1 MIKSMNF
8 TFLYKLVFVLISTF
22 LSSKTFGQVYS
33 LKQLL
38 QIADTANPSVRNAKL
53 DIEINGKQKN
63 AYLAAR
69 FPKITATGDYRYNAL
84 IPGQVVPA
92 AFFGGQP
99 GTYSTVKFG
108 VPYNLG
114 NTIQLSQIIYNSQL
128 NYGLAALDINKK
140 IVDLQLKLT
149 QDEIKYQIASAYF
162 NLQALNKQKSFID
175 SNIQNL
181 DKLISN
187 MNAMVKQGLLTPLEI
202 DKLTLNKLSLE
213 NAIQNIHST
222 KQQVED
228 ALCILTGIPVQNRI
242 SVLSDELIEKTILV
256 DTTTIYRP
264 QLDLLEAQ
272 KQMNFEE
279 NKGNKMAYLPNL
291 SFYAA
296 YNYTYNLKPE
306 DNFRTGIESAFVG
319 LRLDWTLFDGLEK
332 NYKQKMNV
340 INREKLENQEVYL
353 KQQLEQTT
361 INARRE
367 IDNQSNALRLNKNQL
382 ELAQKV
388 YRQTENLFKQGT
400 ISTNDLIQADNGV
413 QQAQSNII
421 NTYIKLRQAEI
432 QYLKSI
438 GNIK

>member
-1 MIKSMNF
+1 MLC
-8 TFLYKLVFVLISTF
+8 TLISTEI
-22 LSSKTFGQVYS
+22 TGQVYS
-33 LKQLL
+33 LQQLL

-114 NTIQLSQIIYNSQL
+114 NTIQLTQIIYNSQL
-128 NYGLAALDINKK
+128 DYGLAVLDINKK
-140 IVDLQLKLT
+140 IVDLQYKLT

-181 DKLISN
+181 EKLISN

-213 NAIQNIHST
+213 NAIQNINST
-222 KQQVED
+222 KQQIED
-228 ALCILTGIPVQNRI
+228 GLCILTGIPVQNRI
-242 SVLSDELIEKTILV
+242 SILSDELIEKTILV

-272 KQMNFEE
+272 KQMNLEE

-332 NYKQKMNV
+332 HYKQKMNV
-340 INREKLENQEVYL
+340 INREKLENQEAYL
-353 KQQLEQTT
+353 KQQLEQSTL
-361 INARRE
+361 NARRE

-413 QQAQSNII
+413 QQAQSNLI

>member
-1 MIKSMNF
+1 MSHTIPIKLF
-8 TFLYKLVFVLISTF
+8 FVLLFGI
-22 LSSKTFGQVYS
+22 LSSDAFSQIYS
-33 LKQLL
+33 LQQLL
-38 QIADTANPSVRNAKL
+38 QISDTANPSVRNARL

-69 FPKITATGDYRYNAL
+69 FPKVTATGDYRYNAL

-99 GTYSTVKFG
+99 GTYSPVKFG

-114 NTIQLSQIIYNSQL
+114 NTIQLTQIIYNSQL
-128 NYGLAALDINKK
+128 DYGLAVLDINKK

-162 NLQALNKQKSFID
+162 NLQALNKQKAFID

-181 DKLISN
+181 DKLILN

-202 DKLTLNKLSLE
+202 DKLTLNKLSLQ
-213 NAIQNIHST
+213 NAIQNIESS
-222 KQQVED
+222 KVQVED

-242 SVLSDELIEKTILV
+242 SILSDELIEKTILV
-256 DTTTIYRP
+256 DTTTVYRP
-264 QLDLLEAQ
+264 QLDLLNAQ
-272 KQMNFEE
+272 KQMNLEE

-296 YNYTYNLKPE
+296 YNYTYNLQPE
-306 DNFRTGIESAFVG
+306 DNFRTGIESAFIG

-332 NYKQKMNV
+332 HYKQKMN
-340 INREKLENQEVYL
+340 ILNREKLENQELYL
-353 KQQLEQTT
+353 KQQLDQSTL
-361 INARRE
+361 NARRE
-367 IDNQSNALRLNKNQL
+367 IDNQSNALRLNKDQL
-382 ELAQKV
+382 ELSQKV

-413 QQAQSNII
+413 QQAQSNLIS
-421 NTYIKLRQAEI
+421 TYVKLRQAEI

>member
-1 MIKSMNF
+1 MSHTIPIKLF
-8 TFLYKLVFVLISTF
+8 FVLLFGF
-22 LSSKTFGQVYS
+22 LSSEAFSQIYS
-33 LKQLL
+33 LQQLL
-38 QIADTANPSVRNAKL
+38 QISDTANPSVRNAKL

-69 FPKITATGDYRYNAL
+69 FPKVTATGDYRYNAL

-114 NTIQLSQIIYNSQL
+114 NTIQLTQIIYNSQL
-128 NYGLAALDINKK
+128 DYGLAVLDINKK

-162 NLQALNKQKSFID
+162 NLQALNKQKAFID

-181 DKLISN
+181 DKLILN

-202 DKLTLNKLSLE
+202 DKLTLNKLSLQ
-213 NAIQNIHST
+213 NAIQNIESS
-222 KQQVED
+222 KVQVED
-228 ALCILTGIPVQNRI
+228 ALCILTGIPVKNRI
-242 SVLSDELIEKTILV
+242 SILSDELIEKTILV
-256 DTTTIYRP
+256 DTTTVYRP
-264 QLDLLEAQ
+264 QLDLLDAQ
-272 KQMNFEE
+272 KQMNLEE

-306 DNFRTGIESAFVG
+306 DNFRTGIESAFIG

-332 NYKQKMNV
+332 HYKQKMN
-340 INREKLENQEVYL
+340 ILNREKLENQELYL
-353 KQQLEQTT
+353 KQQLDQSTL
-361 INARRE
+361 NARRE
-367 IDNQSNALRLNKNQL
+367 IDNQSNALRLNKDQL
-382 ELAQKV
+382 ELSQKV

-413 QQAQSNII
+413 QQAQSNLIS
-421 NTYIKLRQAEI
+421 TYVKLRQA
-432 QYLKSI
+432 
-438 GNIK
+438 

>member
-1 MIKSMNF
+1 MSHTIPIKLF
-8 TFLYKLVFVLISTF
+8 FVLLFGF
-22 LSSKTFGQVYS
+22 LSSEAFSQIYS
-33 LKQLL
+33 LQQLL
-38 QIADTANPSVRNAKL
+38 QISDTANPSVRNAKL

-69 FPKITATGDYRYNAL
+69 FPKVTATGDYRYNAL

-114 NTIQLSQIIYNSQL
+114 NTIQLTQIIYNSQL
-128 NYGLAALDINKK
+128 DYGLAVLDINKK
-140 IVDLQLKLT
+140 VVDLQLKLT

-162 NLQALNKQKSFID
+162 NLQALNKQKAFID

-181 DKLISN
+181 DKLILN

-202 DKLTLNKLSLE
+202 DKLTLNKLSLQ
-213 NAIQNIHST
+213 NAIQNIESS
-222 KQQVED
+222 KVQVED

-242 SVLSDELIEKTILV
+242 SILSDELIEKTILV
-256 DTTTIYRP
+256 DTTTVYRP
-264 QLDLLEAQ
+264 QLDLLDAQ
-272 KQMNFEE
+272 KQMNLEE

-306 DNFRTGIESAFVG
+306 DNFRTGIESAFIG

-332 NYKQKMNV
+332 HYKQKMN
-340 INREKLENQEVYL
+340 ILNREKLENQELYL
-353 KQQLEQTT
+353 KQQLDQSTL
-361 INARRE
+361 NARRE
-367 IDNQSNALRLNKNQL
+367 IDNQSNALRLNKDQL
-382 ELAQKV
+382 ELSQKV

-413 QQAQSNII
+413 QQAQSNLIS
-421 NTYIKLRQAEI
+421 TYVKLRQAEI

>member
-1 MIKSMNF
+1 MNHII
-8 TFLYKLVFVLISTF
+8 LLKLFFVLLFGI
-22 LSSKTFGQVYS
+22 LSSDAFSQIYS
-33 LKQLL
+33 LQQLL
-38 QIADTANPSVRNAKL
+38 QISDTANPSIRNAKL

-69 FPKITATGDYRYNAL
+69 FPKVTATGDYRYNAL

-114 NTIQLSQIIYNSQL
+114 NTIQLTQIIYNSQL
-128 NYGLAALDINKK
+128 DYGLAVLDINKK
-140 IVDLQLKLT
+140 VVDLQLKLT

-162 NLQALNKQKSFID
+162 NLQALNKQKAFID

-181 DKLISN
+181 DKLILN

-202 DKLTLNKLSLE
+202 DKLTLNKLSLQ
-213 NAIQNIHST
+213 NAIQNIESS
-222 KQQVED
+222 KVQVED

-242 SVLSDELIEKTILV
+242 SILSDELIEKTILV
-256 DTTTIYRP
+256 DTTTVYRP
-264 QLDLLEAQ
+264 QLDLLDAQ
-272 KQMNFEE
+272 KQMNLEE

-296 YNYTYNLKPE
+296 YNYTYNLQPE
-306 DNFRTGIESAFVG
+306 DNFRTGIESAFIG

-332 NYKQKMNV
+332 HYKQKMNI
-340 INREKLENQEVYL
+340 INREKLEIQELYL
-353 KQQLEQTT
+353 KQQLDQNTL
-361 INARRE
+361 NARRE
-367 IDNQSNALRLNKNQL
+367 IDNQSNALRLNKDQL
-382 ELAQKV
+382 ELSQKV

-413 QQAQSNII
+413 QQAQSNLIS
-421 NTYIKLRQAEI
+421 TYVKLRQAEI

>member
-1 MIKSMNF
+1 MNC
-8 TFLYKLVFVLISTF
+8 TFLAKLFFVILCTLISTEI
-22 LSSKTFGQVYS
+22 TGQVYS
-33 LKQLL
+33 LQQLL

-114 NTIQLSQIIYNSQL
+114 NTIQLTQIIYNSQL
-128 NYGLAALDINKK
+128 DYGLAVLDINKK
-140 IVDLQLKLT
+140 IVDLQYKLT

-213 NAIQNIHST
+213 NAIQNINST
-222 KQQVED
+222 KQQIED

-242 SVLSDELIEKTILV
+242 SILSDELIEKTILV

-272 KQMNFEE
+272 KQMNLEE

-332 NYKQKMNV
+332 HYKQKMNV
-340 INREKLENQEVYL
+340 INREKLENQEAYL
-353 KQQLEQTT
+353 KQQLEQSTL
-361 INARRE
+361 NARRE
-367 IDNQSNALRLNKNQL
+367 IDNQSSALRLNKNQL

-413 QQAQSNII
+413 QQAQNNLI

>member
-1 MIKSMNF
+1 MNIKY
-8 TFLYKLVFVLISTF
+8 TFNLIFVLLFASLTRTTF
-22 LSSKTFGQVYS
+22 SQTYS
-33 LKQLL
+33 LQQLL
-38 QIADTANPSVRNAKL
+38 QISDTANPSVRNAKL
-53 DIEINGKQKN
+53 DIEINVKQKN

-69 FPKITATGDYRYNAL
+69 FPKVTATGDYRYNAL

-114 NTIQLSQIIYNSQL
+114 NTIQLTQIIYNSQL
-128 NYGLAALDINKK
+128 DYGLAVLDINKK

-162 NLQALNKQKSFID
+162 NLQALNKQKAFID

-181 DKLISN
+181 DKLILN

-202 DKLTLNKLSLE
+202 DKLTLNKLSLD
-213 NAIQNIHST
+213 NAKQNIEST
-222 KQQVED
+222 KLQIED
-228 ALCILTGIPVQNRI
+228 ALCILTGISVQNRI
-242 SVLSDELIEKTILV
+242 SILSDELIEKTILV

-264 QLDLLEAQ
+264 QLDLLDAQ
-272 KQMNFEE
+272 KQMNLEE

-332 NYKQKMNV
+332 HYKQKMN
-340 INREKLENQEVYL
+340 ILNREKLENQELYL
-353 KQQLEQTT
+353 KQQLDQTT
-361 INARRE
+361 LNTKRE
-367 IDNQSNALRLNKNQL
+367 IDNQSNALRLNKDQL
-382 ELAQKV
+382 ELSQKV

-413 QQAQSNII
+413 QQAQSNLI
-421 NTYIKLRQAEI
+421 NTYVKLRQAEI

>member
-1 MIKSMNF
+1 MNHIIP
-8 TFLYKLVFVLISTF
+8 LKLFFVLLFGI
-22 LSSKTFGQVYS
+22 LSSDAFSQIYS
-33 LKQLL
+33 LQQLL
-38 QIADTANPSVRNAKL
+38 QISDTANPSIRNAKL

-69 FPKITATGDYRYNAL
+69 FPKVTATGDYRYNAL

-114 NTIQLSQIIYNSQL
+114 NTIQLTQIIYNSQL
-128 NYGLAALDINKK
+128 DYGLAVLDINKK
-140 IVDLQLKLT
+140 VVDLQLKLT

-162 NLQALNKQKSFID
+162 NLQALNKQKAFID

-181 DKLISN
+181 DKLILN

-202 DKLTLNKLSLE
+202 DKLTLNKLSLQ
-213 NAIQNIHST
+213 NAIQNIESS
-222 KQQVED
+222 KVQVED

-242 SVLSDELIEKTILV
+242 SILSDELIEKTILV
-256 DTTTIYRP
+256 DTTTVYRP
-264 QLDLLEAQ
+264 QLDLLDAQ
-272 KQMNFEE
+272 KQMNLEE

-296 YNYTYNLKPE
+296 YNYTYNLQPE
-306 DNFRTGIESAFVG
+306 DNFRTGIESAFIG

-332 NYKQKMNV
+332 HYKQKMNI
-340 INREKLENQEVYL
+340 INREKLEIQELYL
-353 KQQLEQTT
+353 KQQLDQNTL
-361 INARRE
+361 NARRE
-367 IDNQSNALRLNKNQL
+367 IDNQSNALRLNKDQL
-382 ELAQKV
+382 ELSQKV

-413 QQAQSNII
+413 QQAQSNLIS
-421 NTYIKLRQAEI
+421 TYVKLRQAEI

>member
-1 MIKSMNF
+1 MNY
-8 TFLYKLVFVLISTF
+8 TFLAKLFFVALCTLISTEIT
-22 LSSKTFGQVYS
+22 SQVYS
-33 LKQLL
+33 LQQLL

-63 AYLAAR
+63 SYLAAR

-114 NTIQLSQIIYNSQL
+114 NTIQLTQIIYNSQL
-128 NYGLAALDINKK
+128 DYGLAVLDINKK
-140 IVDLQLKLT
+140 IVDLQYKLT

-162 NLQALNKQKSFID
+162 NLQALNEQKSFID

-213 NAIQNIHST
+213 NAIQNINST
-222 KQQVED
+222 KQQIED

-242 SVLSDELIEKTILV
+242 SILSDELIEKTILV

-272 KQMNFEE
+272 KQMNLEE

-332 NYKQKMNV
+332 HYKQKMNV
-340 INREKLENQEVYL
+340 INREKLENQEAYL
-353 KQQLEQTT
+353 KQQLEQSTL
-361 INARRE
+361 NARRE

-413 QQAQSNII
+413 QQAQSNLI

>member
-1 MIKSMNF
+1 MINSINYS
-8 TFLYKLVFVLISTF
+8 FLIKLFLAGVLSLFSNGITA
-22 LSSKTFGQVYS
+22 QVYS
-33 LKQLL
+33 LQQLL
-38 QIADTANPSVRNAKL
+38 QISDTANPSIRNAKL

-69 FPKITATGDYRYNAL
+69 FPKITATGDYKYNAL

-92 AFFGGQP
+92 AFFGGTP

-114 NTIQLSQIIYNSQL
+114 NTVQLTQIIYNSQL
-128 NYGLAALDINKK
+128 DYGLAVLDINKK
-140 IVDLQLKLT
+140 IVDLQLKVT

-162 NLQALNKQKSFID
+162 NLQALNKQKAFID
-175 SNIQNL
+175 SNILNI
-181 DKLISN
+181 DKLIAN

-213 NAIQNIHST
+213 NAIQNINST

-242 SVLSDELIEKTILV
+242 SILSDELIEKTILV

-272 KQMNFEE
+272 KQMNLEE

-306 DNFRTGIESAFVG
+306 DNFRTGIESAFIG

-332 NYKQKMNV
+332 HYKQKMNV
-340 INREKLENQEVYL
+340 INREKLENQEVYM
-353 KQQLEQTT
+353 KQQLEQNTL
-361 INARRE
+361 NARRE
-367 IDNQSNALRLNKNQL
+367 IDNQSNALRLTKNQL

-413 QQAQSNII
+413 QQAQSNLI
-421 NTYIKLRQAEI
+421 NTYVKLRQAEI

>member
-1 MIKSMNF
+1 MMNY
-8 TFLYKLVFVLISTF
+8 TFLAKLFFVALCTLISTEIT
-22 LSSKTFGQVYS
+22 SQVYS
-33 LKQLL
+33 LQQLL

-114 NTIQLSQIIYNSQL
+114 NTIQLTQIIYNSQL
-128 NYGLAALDINKK
+128 DYGLAVLDINKK
-140 IVDLQLKLT
+140 IVDLQYKLT

-213 NAIQNIHST
+213 NAIQNINST
-222 KQQVED
+222 KQQIED
-228 ALCILTGIPVQNRI
+228 ALCILTGIPVQNRVSI
-242 SVLSDELIEKTILV
+242 LSDELIEKTILV

-272 KQMNFEE
+272 KQMNLEE

-332 NYKQKMNV
+332 HYKQKMNV
-340 INREKLENQEVYL
+340 INREKLENQEAYL
-353 KQQLEQTT
+353 KQQLEQSTL
-361 INARRE
+361 NARRE

-413 QQAQSNII
+413 QQAQSNLI

>member
-1 MIKSMNF
+1 MLC
-8 TFLYKLVFVLISTF
+8 TLISTEI
-22 LSSKTFGQVYS
+22 TGQVYS
-33 LKQLL
+33 LQQLL

-114 NTIQLSQIIYNSQL
+114 NTIQLTQIIYNSQL
-128 NYGLAALDINKK
+128 DYGLAVLDINKK
-140 IVDLQLKLT
+140 IVDLQYKLT

-213 NAIQNIHST
+213 NAIQNINST
-222 KQQVED
+222 KQQIED

-242 SVLSDELIEKTILV
+242 SILSDELIEKTILV

-272 KQMNFEE
+272 KQMNLEE

-332 NYKQKMNV
+332 HYKQKMNV
-340 INREKLENQEVYL
+340 INREKLENQEAYL
-353 KQQLEQTT
+353 KQQLEQSTL
-361 INARRE
+361 NARRE
-367 IDNQSNALRLNKNQL
+367 IDNQSSALRLNKNQL

-413 QQAQSNII
+413 QQAQSNLI

>member
-1 MIKSMNF
+1 MMNY
-8 TFLYKLVFVLISTF
+8 TFLAKLFFVMLCTLISPEIT
-22 LSSKTFGQVYS
+22 GQVYS
-33 LKQLL
+33 LQQLL

-114 NTIQLSQIIYNSQL
+114 NTIQLTQIIYNSQL
-128 NYGLAALDINKK
+128 DYGLAVLDINKK
-140 IVDLQLKLT
+140 IVGLQYKLT

-175 SNIQNL
+175 SNIQNI

-213 NAIQNIHST
+213 NAIQNINST
-222 KQQVED
+222 KQQIED

-242 SVLSDELIEKTILV
+242 SILSDELIEKTILV

-272 KQMNFEE
+272 KQMNLEE

-332 NYKQKMNV
+332 HYKQKMNV
-340 INREKLENQEVYL
+340 INREKLENQEAYL
-353 KQQLEQTT
+353 KQQLEQSTL
-361 INARRE
+361 NARRE
-367 IDNQSNALRLNKNQL
+367 IDNQSSALRLNKNQL

-413 QQAQSNII
+413 QQAQSNLI

>member
-1 MIKSMNF
+1 MNC
-8 TFLYKLVFVLISTF
+8 TFLAKLFFVILCTLISTEI
-22 LSSKTFGQVYS
+22 TGQVYS
-33 LKQLL
+33 LQQLL

-114 NTIQLSQIIYNSQL
+114 NTIQLTQIIYNSQL
-128 NYGLAALDINKK
+128 DYGLAVLDINKK
-140 IVDLQLKLT
+140 IVDLQYKLT

-187 MNAMVKQGLLTPLEI
+187 MNVMVKQGLLTPLEI

-213 NAIQNIHST
+213 NAIQNINST
-222 KQQVED
+222 KQQIED

-242 SVLSDELIEKTILV
+242 SILSDELIEKTILV

-272 KQMNFEE
+272 KQMNLEE

-332 NYKQKMNV
+332 HYKQKMNV
-340 INREKLENQEVYL
+340 INREKLENQEAYL
-353 KQQLEQTT
+353 KQQLEQSTL
-361 INARRE
+361 NARRE
-367 IDNQSNALRLNKNQL
+367 IDNQSSALRLNKNQL

-413 QQAQSNII
+413 QQAQSNLI

>member
-1 MIKSMNF
+1 MLC
-8 TFLYKLVFVLISTF
+8 TLISPEIT
-22 LSSKTFGQVYS
+22 GQVYS
-33 LKQLL
+33 LQQLL

-114 NTIQLSQIIYNSQL
+114 NTIQLTQIIYNSQL
-128 NYGLAALDINKK
+128 DYGLAVLDINKK
-140 IVDLQLKLT
+140 IVDLQYKLT

-213 NAIQNIHST
+213 NAIQNINST
-222 KQQVED
+222 KQQIED

-242 SVLSDELIEKTILV
+242 SILSDELIEKTILV

-272 KQMNFEE
+272 KQMNLEE

-332 NYKQKMNV
+332 HYKQKMNV
-340 INREKLENQEVYL
+340 INREKLENQEAYL
-353 KQQLEQTT
+353 KQQLEQSTL
-361 INARRE
+361 NARRE
-367 IDNQSNALRLNKNQL
+367 IDNQSSALRLNKNQL

-413 QQAQSNII
+413 QQAQSNLI

>member
-1 MIKSMNF
+1 MMNY
-8 TFLYKLVFVLISTF
+8 TFLAKLFFVALCTLISTEIT
-22 LSSKTFGQVYS
+22 SQVYS
-33 LKQLL
+33 LQQLL

-114 NTIQLSQIIYNSQL
+114 NTIQLTQIIYNSQL
-128 NYGLAALDINKK
+128 DYGLAVLDINKK
-140 IVDLQLKLT
+140 IVDLQYKLT

-213 NAIQNIHST
+213 NAIQNINST
-222 KQQVED
+222 KQQIED

-242 SVLSDELIEKTILV
+242 SILSDELIEKTILV

-272 KQMNFEE
+272 KQMNLEE

-332 NYKQKMNV
+332 HYKQKMNV
-340 INREKLENQEVYL
+340 INREKLENQEAYL
-353 KQQLEQTT
+353 KQQLEQSTL
-361 INARRE
+361 NARRE

-413 QQAQSNII
+413 QQAQSNLI

>member
-1 MIKSMNF
+1 MNHIIP
-8 TFLYKLVFVLISTF
+8 LKLFFVLLFGI
-22 LSSKTFGQVYS
+22 LSSDAFSQIYS
-33 LKQLL
+33 LQQLL
-38 QIADTANPSVRNAKL
+38 QISDTANPSVRNAKL

-69 FPKITATGDYRYNAL
+69 FPKVTATGDYRYNAL

-114 NTIQLSQIIYNSQL
+114 NTIQLTQIIYNSQL
-128 NYGLAALDINKK
+128 DYGLAVLDINKK
-140 IVDLQLKLT
+140 VVDLQLKLT

-162 NLQALNKQKSFID
+162 NLQALNKQKAFID

-181 DKLISN
+181 DKLILN

-202 DKLTLNKLSLE
+202 DKLTLNKLSLQ
-213 NAIQNIHST
+213 NAIQNIESS
-222 KQQVED
+222 KVQVED

-242 SVLSDELIEKTILV
+242 SILSDELIEKTILV
-256 DTTTIYRP
+256 DTTTVYRP
-264 QLDLLEAQ
+264 QLDLLDAQ
-272 KQMNFEE
+272 KQMNLEE
-279 NKGNKMAYLPNL
+279 NKGNRMAYLPNL

-296 YNYTYNLKPE
+296 YNYTYNLQPE
-306 DNFRTGIESAFVG
+306 DNFRTGIESAFIG

-332 NYKQKMNV
+332 HYKQKMN
-340 INREKLENQEVYL
+340 ILNREKLENQELYL
-353 KQQLEQTT
+353 KQQLDQNTL
-361 INARRE
+361 NARRE
-367 IDNQSNALRLNKNQL
+367 IDNQSNALRLNKDQL
-382 ELAQKV
+382 ELSQKV

-413 QQAQSNII
+413 QQAQSNLIS
-421 NTYIKLRQAEI
+421 TYVKLRQAEI

>member
-1 MIKSMNF
+1 MNIKY
-8 TFLYKLVFVLISTF
+8 TFNLIFVLLFASLTRTTF
-22 LSSKTFGQVYS
+22 SQTYS
-33 LKQLL
+33 LQQLL
-38 QIADTANPSVRNAKL
+38 QISDTANPSVRNAKL
-53 DIEINGKQKN
+53 DIEINVKQKN

-69 FPKITATGDYRYNAL
+69 FPKVTATGDYRYNAL

-114 NTIQLSQIIYNSQL
+114 NTIQLTQIIYNSQL
-128 NYGLAALDINKK
+128 DYGLAVLDINKK

-162 NLQALNKQKSFID
+162 NLQALNKQKAFID

-181 DKLISN
+181 DKLILN

-202 DKLTLNKLSLE
+202 DKLTLNKLSLD
-213 NAIQNIHST
+213 NAKQNIEST
-222 KQQVED
+222 KLQIED

-242 SVLSDELIEKTILV
+242 SILSDELIEKTILV

-264 QLDLLEAQ
+264 QLDLLETQ
-272 KQMNFEE
+272 KQMNLEE

-296 YNYTYNLKPE
+296 YNYTYNLQPE

-332 NYKQKMNV
+332 HYKQKMN
-340 INREKLENQEVYL
+340 ILNREKLENQELYL
-353 KQQLEQTT
+353 KQQLDQTT
-361 INARRE
+361 LNTKRE
-367 IDNQSNALRLNKNQL
+367 IDNQSNALRLNKDQL
-382 ELAQKV
+382 ELSQKV

-413 QQAQSNII
+413 QQAQSNLI
-421 NTYIKLRQAEI
+421 NTYVKLRQAEI

>member
-1 MIKSMNF
+1 MSHTIPIKLF
-8 TFLYKLVFVLISTF
+8 FVLLFGF
-22 LSSKTFGQVYS
+22 LSSEAFSQIYS
-33 LKQLL
+33 LQQLL
-38 QIADTANPSVRNAKL
+38 QISDTANPSVRNARL

-69 FPKITATGDYRYNAL
+69 FPKVTATGDYRYNAL

-114 NTIQLSQIIYNSQL
+114 NTIQLTQIIYNSQL
-128 NYGLAALDINKK
+128 DYGLAVLDINKK

-162 NLQALNKQKSFID
+162 NLQALNKQKAFID

-181 DKLISN
+181 DKLILN

-202 DKLTLNKLSLE
+202 DKLTLNKLSLQ
-213 NAIQNIHST
+213 NAIQNIESS
-222 KQQVED
+222 KVQVED

-242 SVLSDELIEKTILV
+242 SILSDELIEKTILV
-256 DTTTIYRP
+256 DTTTVYRP
-264 QLDLLEAQ
+264 QLDLLNAQ
-272 KQMNFEE
+272 KQMNLEE

-291 SFYAA
+291 SFYAS

-306 DNFRTGIESAFVG
+306 DNFRTGIESAFIG

-332 NYKQKMNV
+332 HYKQKMN
-340 INREKLENQEVYL
+340 ILNREKLENQELYL
-353 KQQLEQTT
+353 KQQLDQSTL
-361 INARRE
+361 NARRE
-367 IDNQSNALRLNKNQL
+367 IDNQSNALRLNKDQL
-382 ELAQKV
+382 ELSQKV

-413 QQAQSNII
+413 QQAQSNLIS
-421 NTYIKLRQAEI
+421 TYVKLRQAEI

>member
-1 MIKSMNF
+1 MMNC
-8 TFLYKLVFVLISTF
+8 TFLAKLFFVILCTLISTEI
-22 LSSKTFGQVYS
+22 TGQVYS
-33 LKQLL
+33 LQQLL

-114 NTIQLSQIIYNSQL
+114 NTIQLTQIIYNSQL
-128 NYGLAALDINKK
+128 DYGLAVLDINKK
-140 IVDLQLKLT
+140 IVDLQYKLT

-187 MNAMVKQGLLTPLEI
+187 MNVMVKQGLLTPIEI

-213 NAIQNIHST
+213 NAIQNINST
-222 KQQVED
+222 KQQIED

-242 SVLSDELIEKTILV
+242 SILSDELIEKTILV

-272 KQMNFEE
+272 KQMNLEE

-332 NYKQKMNV
+332 HYKQKMNV
-340 INREKLENQEVYL
+340 INREKLENQEAYL
-353 KQQLEQTT
+353 KQQLEQSTL
-361 INARRE
+361 NARRE

-413 QQAQSNII
+413 QQAQSNLI

>member
-1 MIKSMNF
+1 MNHIIP
-8 TFLYKLVFVLISTF
+8 LKLFFVLLFGI
-22 LSSKTFGQVYS
+22 LSSDAFSQIYS
-33 LKQLL
+33 LQQLL
-38 QIADTANPSVRNAKL
+38 QISDTANPSVRNARL

-69 FPKITATGDYRYNAL
+69 FPKVTATGDYRYNAL

-114 NTIQLSQIIYNSQL
+114 NTIQLTQIIYNSQL
-128 NYGLAALDINKK
+128 DYGLAVLDINKK
-140 IVDLQLKLT
+140 VVDLQLKLT

-162 NLQALNKQKSFID
+162 NLQALNKQKAFID

-181 DKLISN
+181 DKLILN

-202 DKLTLNKLSLE
+202 DKLTLNKLSLQ
-213 NAIQNIHST
+213 NAIQNIESS
-222 KQQVED
+222 KVQVED

-242 SVLSDELIEKTILV
+242 SILSDELIEKTILV
-256 DTTTIYRP
+256 DTTTVYRP
-264 QLDLLEAQ
+264 QLDLLDAQ
-272 KQMNFEE
+272 KQMNLEE
-279 NKGNKMAYLPNL
+279 NKGNRMAYLPNL

-296 YNYTYNLKPE
+296 YNYTYNLQPE
-306 DNFRTGIESAFVG
+306 DNFRTGIESAFIG

-332 NYKQKMNV
+332 HYKQKMN
-340 INREKLENQEVYL
+340 ILNREKLENQELYL
-353 KQQLEQTT
+353 KQQLDQNTL
-361 INARRE
+361 NARRE
-367 IDNQSNALRLNKNQL
+367 IDNQSNALRLNKDQL
-382 ELAQKV
+382 ELSQKV

-413 QQAQSNII
+413 QQAQSNLIS
-421 NTYIKLRQAEI
+421 TYVKLRQAEI

>member
-1 MIKSMNF
+1 MSHTIPIKLFFILLFS
-8 TFLYKLVFVLISTF
+8 F
-22 LSSKTFGQVYS
+22 LSSEAFSQIYS
-33 LKQLL
+33 LQQLL
-38 QIADTANPSVRNAKL
+38 QISDTANPIVRNAKL

-69 FPKITATGDYRYNAL
+69 FPKVTATGDYRYNAL

-114 NTIQLSQIIYNSQL
+114 NTIQLTQIIYNSQL
-128 NYGLAALDINKK
+128 DYGLAVLDINKK

-162 NLQALNKQKSFID
+162 NLQALNKQKAFID

-181 DKLISN
+181 DKLILN

-202 DKLTLNKLSLE
+202 DKLTLNKLSLQ
-213 NAIQNIHST
+213 NAIQNIESS
-222 KQQVED
+222 KVQVED

-242 SVLSDELIEKTILV
+242 SILSDELIEKTILV
-256 DTTTIYRP
+256 DTTTVYRP
-264 QLDLLEAQ
+264 QLDLLDAQ
-272 KQMNFEE
+272 KQMNLEE

-306 DNFRTGIESAFVG
+306 DNFRTGIESAFIG

-332 NYKQKMNV
+332 HYKQKMN
-340 INREKLENQEVYL
+340 ILNREKLENQELYL
-353 KQQLEQTT
+353 KQQLDQSTL
-361 INARRE
+361 NARRE
-367 IDNQSNALRLNKNQL
+367 IDNQSNALRLNKDQL
-382 ELAQKV
+382 ELSQKV

-413 QQAQSNII
+413 QQAQSNLIS
-421 NTYIKLRQAEI
+421 TYVKLRQAEI

>member
-1 MIKSMNF
+1 MINSIKYS
-8 TFLYKLVFVLISTF
+8 FLIKLFLAGVLSLFSNGITA
-22 LSSKTFGQVYS
+22 QVYS
-33 LKQLL
+33 LQQLL
-38 QIADTANPSVRNAKL
+38 QISDTANPSIRNAKL

-69 FPKITATGDYRYNAL
+69 FPKITATGDYKYNAL

-114 NTIQLSQIIYNSQL
+114 NTVQLTQIIYNSQL
-128 NYGLAALDINKK
+128 DYGLAVLDINKK
-140 IVDLQLKLT
+140 IVDLQLKVT
-149 QDEIKYQIASAYF
+149 HDEIKYQIASAYF
-162 NLQALNKQKSFID
+162 NLQALNKQKAFID
-175 SNIQNL
+175 SNILNIN
-181 DKLISN
+181 KLIVN

-213 NAIQNIHST
+213 NAIQNINST

-242 SVLSDELIEKTILV
+242 SILSDELIEKTILV

-272 KQMNFEE
+272 KQMNLEE

-306 DNFRTGIESAFVG
+306 DNFRTGIESAFIG

-332 NYKQKMNV
+332 HYKQKMNV
-340 INREKLENQEVYL
+340 INREKIENQEVYL
-353 KQQLEQTT
+353 KQQLEQNTL
-361 INARRE
+361 NARRE
-367 IDNQSNALRLNKNQL
+367 IDNQSNALRLTKNQL

-413 QQAQSNII
+413 QQAQSNLI
-421 NTYIKLRQAEI
+421 NTYVKLRQAEI